1 MSNDESK
8 ISDIT
13 GLIVHH
19 YIEESDYIE
28 DNSIR
33 IIGTYI
39 LEKTYVRTGQ
49 IRTTRTIR
57 TLHVRF
63 SLL

>member
-13 GLIVHH
+13 GLIVLH